1 MQHSRV
7 KSKLSVCF
15 FLFLFPFLS
24 IVLSDESF
32 AQDAQ
37 EPSKE
42 KAEKKDPAL
51 DQYYVANAAFNRKLY
66 PVAAGQFESFLEKH
80 PKHPKAD
87 LASQG
92 LALSLYALK
101 QYDKAMPHLEE
112 LLAKEEIDSTIS
124 RERLVMLLGQCLM
137 ISEKKSDA
145 KNLFL
150 KEIKIIKDKAY
161 RVAALAA
168 ICDVSFN
175 EQNWEEVES
184 WADQLVS
191 SKPSPEALARGL
203 YQQGYA
209 KYQLKKTNE
218 AILSLSAIA
227 QLEANKLWS
236 TRANY
241 LLGECY
247 NILKDYAKAEVSF
260 LAALPGLG
268 KPESTEC
275 HYRLGVTRF
284 ILKKYTD
291 SIENLST
298 YLKDQPEGKHAR
310 EAAFY
315 IARSNLE
322 NKEYEGSGESF
333 AMLSQGDGQIAA
345 QASLWQARVLTRSEK
360 NYDKASEILS
370 DALERFSDSNIV
382 TDIRYDLA
390 NSLMGKKTPDW
401 KRALALL
408 IEVEKDEGFKQLAEL
423 TNQKS
428 VCQHRLT
435 DYEGSLA
442 STNEYIKNFPNT
454 KLFQAALFL
463 KAENLFLLK
472 RTEEAAVAYDTY
484 LQAGS
489 NNSNYLIAQYRTAQ
503 IFHEQEDWENCLSVT
518 ASILENPPQGK
529 LFSQLQFIVGDSLFR
544 LKKWKDSTL
553 YLNNFVT
560 SNSSDEEINKVANLD
575 TALMQLSVAHEK
587 LGDIDKSIATLSLL
601 VSKYENST
609 PHLPLALAEKG
620 RISYQ
625 SGDLEIARSA
635 LERFIEE
642 DQKGDKSFQDKAIGQ
657 RPRVMYYLGWINATE
672 GKHLEASSNFA
683 KVVELDSKHLLAP
696 DSSLQ
701 QGVALLNLSKFKE
714 SSAHLVSVLKNFPEH
729 PKLERVIYYAG
740 ISLARQSL
748 WNEASIQFVSLI
760 ENYPKSSFADRAL
773 YELAWCNRGTEKI
786 EEAVKLYE
794 QIIENY
800 PKSPLLAKV
809 QSELAELNLE
819 GGNTEKVIAQ
829 LTEALEGV
837 KNDSLRSNIRYQLAS
852 AHLKGGDY
860 KTAVVQFE
868 SMLKDYPE
876 SEILDRILFN
886 AGECQ
891 FKLGEMEEA
900 MGHFLAASKIE
911 NSSDALTESVL
922 LRLGESQSVTGNY
935 DSAQS
940 TYKLFLDRF
949 TQSRWRRN
957 ASFGLAMAV
966 EKGGD
971 PKTAI
976 PIYSELLNSPKLD
989 LWSVRSRYQL
999 GNSYLE
1005 LKQYEEA
1012 VVEFVNLEINYPQY
1026 PNWQAMSVIG
1036 VGRVLLEQK
1045 KNDQAAERFKEVL
1058 VKYDDK
1064 EALNIA
1070 QKYLDQLDSN

>member
-1 MQHSRV
+1 M
-7 KSKLSVCF
+7 
-15 FLFLFPFLS
+15 
-24 IVLSDESF
+24 LSDESF

-101 QYDKAMPHLEE
+101 QYDKAMPHLEG

-284 ILKKYTD
+284 ILRKYTD

-298 YLKDQPEGKHAR
+298 YLKDQPEGKHAK

-423 TNQKS
+423 T
-428 VCQHRLT
+428 
-435 DYEGSLA
+435 
-442 STNEYIKNFPNT
+442 
-454 KLFQAALFL
+454 
-463 KAENLFLLK
+463 
-472 RTEEAAVAYDTY
+472 
-484 LQAGS
+484 
-489 NNSNYLIAQYRTAQ
+489 
-503 IFHEQEDWENCLSVT
+503 
-518 ASILENPPQGK
+518 
-529 LFSQLQFIVGDSLFR
+529 
-544 LKKWKDSTL
+544 
-553 YLNNFVT
+553 
-560 SNSSDEEINKVANLD
+560 
-575 TALMQLSVAHEK
+575 
-587 LGDIDKSIATLSLL
+587 
-601 VSKYENST
+601 
-609 PHLPLALAEKG
+609 
-620 RISYQ
+620 
-625 SGDLEIARSA
+625 
-635 LERFIEE
+635 
-642 DQKGDKSFQDKAIGQ
+642 
-657 RPRVMYYLGWINATE
+657 
-672 GKHLEASSNFA
+672 
-683 KVVELDSKHLLAP
+683 
-696 DSSLQ
+696 
-701 QGVALLNLSKFKE
+701 
-714 SSAHLVSVLKNFPEH
+714 
-729 PKLERVIYYAG
+729 
-740 ISLARQSL
+740 
-748 WNEASIQFVSLI
+748 
-760 ENYPKSSFADRAL
+760 
-773 YELAWCNRGTEKI
+773 
-786 EEAVKLYE
+786 
-794 QIIENY
+794 
-800 PKSPLLAKV
+800 
-809 QSELAELNLE
+809 
-819 GGNTEKVIAQ
+819 
-829 LTEALEGV
+829 
-837 KNDSLRSNIRYQLAS
+837 
-852 AHLKGGDY
+852 
-860 KTAVVQFE
+860 
-868 SMLKDYPE
+868 
-876 SEILDRILFN
+876 
-886 AGECQ
+886 
-891 FKLGEMEEA
+891 
-900 MGHFLAASKIE
+900 
-911 NSSDALTESVL
+911 
-922 LRLGESQSVTGNY
+922 
-935 DSAQS
+935 
-940 TYKLFLDRF
+940 
-949 TQSRWRRN
+949 
-957 ASFGLAMAV
+957 
-966 EKGGD
+966 
-971 PKTAI
+971 
-976 PIYSELLNSPKLD
+976 
-989 LWSVRSRYQL
+989 
-999 GNSYLE
+999 
-1005 LKQYEEA
+1005 
-1012 VVEFVNLEINYPQY
+1012 
-1026 PNWQAMSVIG
+1026 
-1036 VGRVLLEQK
+1036 
-1045 KNDQAAERFKEVL
+1045 
-1058 VKYDDK
+1058 
-1064 EALNIA
+1064 
-1070 QKYLDQLDSN
+1070 